1 MPKLRSKNLKKLLE
15 TLEEAKDINNISTLL
30 IKKIRKD
37 FKKQL
42 IQEKLLLLQKIAQ
55 DFNIDYNE
63 LKKYVDKKNK
73 TKKEKETNELEGES
87 QSLFDKIMLNGQS
100 YFVDSKV
107 NGLMYQDVDGSAKI
121 VGKVDNG
128 NYIIESQ

>member
-15 TLEEAKDINNISTLL
+15 TLEEAKDINNASTLL

-55 DFNIDYNE
+55 DFDIDYNE

-73 TKKEKETNELEGES
+73 TKRKRK
-87 QSLFDKIMLNGQS
+87 
-100 YFVDSKV
+100 
-107 NGLMYQDVDGSAKI
+107 
-121 VGKVDNG
+121 
-128 NYIIESQ
+128 